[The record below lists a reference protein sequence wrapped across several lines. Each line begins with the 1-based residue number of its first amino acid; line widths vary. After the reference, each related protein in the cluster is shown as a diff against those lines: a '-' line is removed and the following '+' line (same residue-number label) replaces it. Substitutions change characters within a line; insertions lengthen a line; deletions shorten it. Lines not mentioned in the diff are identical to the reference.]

1 MKRKQFIVVIA
12 AAVVVIGV
20 GSYAVFNNYLGNNV
34 EVESVLAQSEGA
46 VLSEG
51 ASTAANTTPNTT
63 ANTGSSATG
72 SVSTEKLNGKW
83 DIAKGSKVYLS
94 VTTSKET
101 VNFVNEAVTGSWTV
115 DLANASS
122 MKGEG
127 VVDMNGL
134 DSGNSQRDGHVKE
147 RADLLEVSK
156 YPQAT
161 FTTKSFSQV
170 PAEWTEGT
178 TVPLTVEG
186 TLTVKGK
193 EKDVTFETKA
203 MYKGGQLLIS
213 GKTKVTFTDFGMK
226 SPHNIVLEAENELSV
241 QLELVLNKA

>member
-1 MKRKQFIVVIA
+1 MKRKQVILA
-12 AAVVVIGV
+12 IAFAVVVIGI
-20 GSYAVFNNYLGNNV
+20 GSYAVLNNYLGNNV
-34 EVESVLAQSEGA
+34 EVESVMSQSEGA
-46 VLSEG
+46 APSEG
-51 ASTAANTTPNTT
+51 ATAKNAESASTA
-63 ANTGSSATG
+63 
-72 SVSTEKLNGKW
+72 SVSADKLNGKW

-161 FTTKSFSQV
+161 FTTKSFSSI
-170 PAEWTEGT
+170 PTEWKEGT

-186 TLTVKGK
+186 TITVKGK
-193 EKDVTFETKA
+193 EKDVTFETEA
-203 MYKGGQLLIS
+203 MYKGGQLLMS
-213 GKTKVTFTDFGMK
+213 AKTKVTFADFGMK
-226 SPHNIVLEAENELSV
+226 SPHNIVLETENELSL